1 MAYVATEGK
10 FHIALDGVGLLLQG
24 SPASPSYRMDS
35 APVYGTRF
43 ASGDRDY
50 NDLSQW
56 WYLIQTD
63 WGAGVKDSQN
73 WLDDAKHYFSTN
85 IDTWSEPGGIKLCRD
100 MIIDEDFTEDVT
112 CGANVEI
119 AGTTYQVIG
128 TDQDGS
134 SRPHVYRASQ
144 GTGNTWTDLSTTTI
158 GTNQNTV
165 SQISSKAGTMW
176 VSTIGA
182 GNTWVIMTYN
192 GTTWTDQSAYMHS
205 VQATQTGCSRTHCQ
219 YQGVMYIFSDAP
231 SSDYHA
237 LVKTSVTT
245 PSSGA
250 NYTLVFEQSNDDGL
264 PVASCV
270 INGIIYYILYYS
282 GRLDL
287 WAYSIAGATRTKIR
301 TFKNASCRTYGDAD
315 KLLVDY
321 NGILMITIPSSEIWT
336 YDGSNL
342 TRIYRKDVTKNSTLN
357 GSLFFADSIDYGCIV
372 AENKCWWG
380 NLMYDGTNFHNTF
393 KFAGDGTTAYIP
405 VFSDLSEK
413 MWFNSSADD
422 SQLYVTHP
430 SNWSV
435 YKGADEKNYL
445 IMSNYDKVSG
455 VDKLPFS
462 LTILFKPLVSGQSI
476 EIEYFLGE
484 MTSSPTWVSLGTASA
499 SLDGTTVGDKTFF
512 FPVGTTFKKIWF
524 RVKLEGDTT
533 NTPTLTDFV
542 MEFLP
547 MTNYK
552 KQWTM
557 NINCAD
563 EVKRLDGSL
572 VETTARELKSR
583 IERMWMTKS
592 VLDFQDLDY
601 ATTLLNGAIS
611 DKTATTITVDS
622 TASFPEQGRFRVDD
636 EEVLYTGKTSTTFT
650 GCIRGARGTRATT
663 HSDNAVLNNAYRV
676 LINSISEQ
684 VPILLEDKNVEYVVG
699 LNIREA

>member
-24 SPASPSYRMDS
+24 APAAGAYSMTS
-35 APVYGTRF
+35 APVYGQRF

-63 WGAGVKDSQN
+63 WGAGVKDAQN
-73 WLDDAKHYFSTN
+73 WMDDAKFYYSTN

-100 MIIDEDFTEDVT
+100 MTIDEDFTEDVT

-119 AGTTYQVIG
+119 AGTNYQVIG

-219 YQGVMYIFSDAP
+219 YQGVQYIFSDAP
-231 SSDYHA
+231 ASDYHA

-245 PSSGA
+245 PSA
-250 NYTLVFEQSNDDGL
+250 NAHYTLVFEQSNDDGL
-264 PVASCV
+264 PISCCV
-270 INGIIYYILYYS
+270 INGIIYYMLSYS
-282 GRLDL
+282 GKLEL
-287 WAYSIAGATRTKIR
+287 WAYSIAATTRTR
-301 TFKNASCRTYGDAD
+301 LRVFKNASSTQYGVGD
-315 KLLVDY
+315 KMLVDF
-321 NGILMITIPSSEIWT
+321 NGLLMITIPSNEIWT
-336 YDGSNL
+336 YDGANL
-342 TRIYRKDVTKNSTLN
+342 TRIYKKDTTKNSTLN
-357 GSLFFADSIDYGCIV
+357 GSLFIPDSIDYGCIV
-372 AENKCWWG
+372 SDNKCWWG
-380 NLMYDGTNFHNTF
+380 NLMYDGTYFHNTF
-393 KFAGDGTTAYIP
+393 KFGGDGTTAYIP
-405 VFSDLSEK
+405 IFSDLSDR
-413 MWFNSSADD
+413 MWFVSSADD

-462 LTILFKPLVSGQSI
+462 LTLLFKPLVSGQSI
-476 EIEYFLGE
+476 EVEYFLGE
-484 MTSSPTWVSLGTASA
+484 MTSSPSWTSLGSVTTA
-499 SLDGTTVGDKTFF
+499 DGSTVRDKTFL
-512 FPVGTTFKKIWF
+512 FPVGTIFKKIWF
-524 RVKLEGDTT
+524 RLKLEGDTT

-547 MTNYK
+547 VPNYR
-552 KQWTM
+552 KQWSM
-557 NINCAD
+557 KINCAD
-563 EVKRLDGSL
+563 EVKRLDGRL

-583 IERMWMTKS
+583 LEKMWWTKS
-592 VLDFQDLDY
+592 VLDFQDVDY

-622 TASFPEQGRFRVDD
+622 TASFPEQGRFRIDN
-636 EEVLYTGKTSTTFT
+636 EEVLYSAKTSTTFT
-650 GCIRGARGTRATT
+650 GCTRGARGTQATT
-663 HSDNAVLNNAYRV
+663 HSDDAVLNNAYKV
-676 LINSISEQ
+676 LLTSIDE
-684 VPILLEDKNVEYVVG
+684 VTPVLLEDKNVEYVVG
-699 LNIREA
+699 LNLREA